1 MADVRPRVLIAGVS
15 TRAAAESAARAGFR
29 VTAIDAFADLDQHP
43 SVTAHA
49 LARSFSAHA
58 AARAAREVT
67 CDAVVYLSNFEN
79 HPNAVRMLTKSRALW
94 GNAPDVLRRVRD
106 PVLLAQTLAR
116 RGFAVPAVFSGK
128 PGTSRP
134 EPRIPWLVKPLASGG
149 GHRVRRWRTPARA
162 RLPRGSYLQELI
174 EGAPGSVV
182 FVAAGGRAVPL
193 GVSWQLIGEPAF
205 GAAGYRYCGS
215 ILAPSG
221 PSPIE
226 NEAIVADATAL
237 CPVVA
242 EEFGLSG
249 VNGIDFVARNGIAH
263 TIEVNPRWSASM
275 ELVERAY
282 GVSVFR
288 AHATACTDGEL
299 PEFDLS
305 AARRGTPA
313 VGKAVLFARRDVV
326 VGDTQAWLRAQADP
340 PAIRDIPR
348 PGERILAGR
357 PVCTVIASGKDHTSC
372 HTALV
377 RLADQVFGQ
386 LSVWEREIA

>member
-1 MADVRPRVLIAGVS
+1 
-15 TRAAAESAARAGFR
+15 
-29 VTAIDAFADLDQHP
+29 
-43 SVTAHA
+43 
-49 LARSFSAHA
+49 
-58 AARAAREVT
+58 
-67 CDAVVYLSNFEN
+67 
-79 HPNAVRMLTKSRALW
+79 
-94 GNAPDVLRRVRD
+94 
-106 PVLLAQTLAR
+106 
-116 RGFAVPAVFSGK
+116 
-128 PGTSRP
+128 
-134 EPRIPWLVKPLASGG
+134 
-149 GHRVRRWRTPARA
+149 
-162 RLPRGSYLQELI
+162 
-174 EGAPGSVV
+174 
-182 FVAAGGRAVPL
+182 
-193 GVSWQLIGEPAF
+193 
-205 GAAGYRYCGS
+205 
-215 ILAPSG
+215 
-221 PSPIE
+221 
-226 NEAIVADATAL
+226 
-237 CPVVA
+237 
-242 EEFGLSG
+242 
-249 VNGIDFVARNGIAH
+249 
-263 TIEVNPRWSASM
+263 M